1 MAKEACDKLG
11 VKVVMVR
18 GDAAP
23 EGGALF
29 SESAE
34 AGAGKAP
41 TMSIP
46 DPDDLAV
53 IMYTS
58 GTTGNPKGVMQTHR
72 NICVMMHGQELQ
84 GVMMG
89 EIMKRLGAPPPKHE
103 PCALLPVPLFHVVAL
118 HHVFLASVTSGQKL
132 VMMRRWDA
140 KKALE
145 HIQNE
150 KVVRFVG
157 VPTMVTDMMEHPE
170 FASFDTSSLSV
181 MVSGGG
187 PTPKSQVGR
196 TKEALPSVGG
206 TGTGQGYGL
215 TETNG
220 GVCANVGNDYVT
232 HPTSTGKPS
241 PWVELEIREVEK
253 RTTDPQ
259 GQLIARA
266 EADGNDK
273 EEASTTSATLFK
285 LIEKDGTGE
294 IAAVEW
300 QRIFPKIDEKN
311 LAAVSKS
318 ERAAFF
324 MTFKPWAKAL
334 PANTQ
339 GEAYIRSP
347 TNMPGYFNKPEQTAE
362 VLDAEGWFASGDIAM
377 LDDDGCLYIMDR
389 AKDLIIRGGE
399 NISCVE
405 VEAAHPAVLSV
416 LEP

>member
-1 MAKEACDKLG
+1 
-11 VKVVMVR
+11 MV
-18 GDAAP
+18 
-23 EGGALF
+23 
-29 SESAE
+29 
-34 AGAGKAP
+34 
-41 TMSIP
+41 
-46 DPDDLAV
+46 
-53 IMYTS
+53 
-58 GTTGNPKGVMQTHR
+58 
-72 NICVMMHGQELQ
+72 
-84 GVMMG
+84 
-89 EIMKRLGAPPPKHE
+89 
-103 PCALLPVPLFHVVAL
+103 
-118 HHVFLASVTSGQKL
+118 
-132 VMMRRWDA
+132 
-140 KKALE
+140 
-145 HIQNE
+145 
-150 KVVRFVG
+150 
-157 VPTMVTDMMEHPE
+157 
-170 FASFDTSSLSV
+170 
-181 MVSGGG
+181 
-187 PTPKSQVGR
+187 
-196 TKEALPSVGG
+196 
-206 TGTGQGYGL
+206 
-215 TETNG
+215 
-220 GVCANVGNDYVT
+220 
-232 HPTSTGKPS
+232 
-241 PWVELEIREVEK
+241 IREVEK

-377 LDDDGCLYIMDR
+377 LDDDGYLYIMDR

-399 NISCVE
+399 NISCAE